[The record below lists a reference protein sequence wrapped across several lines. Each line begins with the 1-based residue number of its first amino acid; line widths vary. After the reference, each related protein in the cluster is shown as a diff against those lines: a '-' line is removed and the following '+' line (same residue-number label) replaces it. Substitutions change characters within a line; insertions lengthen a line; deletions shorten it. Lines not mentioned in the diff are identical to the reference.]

1 MSADQYLRG
10 ILDRERVDTG
20 PFSPVRG
27 VVQTLSPMLNRWAGQ
42 YLLSIN
48 PSGSFAKGTANRSG
62 TDIDLFLSLSSN
74 TPDTLSEIRSTL
86 RTQVT
91 GSGYAVRDQNVS
103 LGINVGSYKVALVPA
118 KRQGSSGNDHSLYKS
133 RAHTWTKTNVQT
145 HITAVANS
153 GRCDEIRI
161 LKLWRDQEGLD
172 FPSIFLELAII
183 RALHG
188 RRIGDLSNN
197 VWSAFVFLRN
207 NIASMAVIDPANS
220 ANHISAD
227 VSVAE
232 KQKIANAARS
242 ALAASNWSQIVV

>member
-103 LGINVGSYKVALVPA
+103 LGINVGSYKVDLVPA
-118 KRQGSSGNDHSLYKS
+118 KRQGGL
-133 RAHTWTKTNVQT
+133 
-145 HITAVANS
+145 
-153 GRCDEIRI
+153 CDEIRI